1 MVERIKKFNEE
12 KLKKVEKAF
21 SIPTS
26 SQELFLLDVPK
37 QKTFKTT
44 TDKISQNTMI
54 MTTSHDD
61 NGHDDYDIDKIIQ

>member
-37 QKTFKTT
+37 
-44 TDKISQNTMI
+44 
-54 MTTSHDD
+54 
-61 NGHDDYDIDKIIQ
+61 